1 MSFKESEFGKYP
13 SEWTLN
19 RLGNV
24 IDILTDYHSNGAYK
38 KLKQNVTLL
47 DNEDYAIM
55 IRTTNF
61 EQKAFNKK
69 DFKYISKHAYNFL
82 EKTKLY
88 ENDILMNKIANA
100 GSVYKMPKFEKPVSL
115 AMNLF
120 LIRMKEDLINQKYAY
135 YFMKNYERYIKTR
148 AQGSVTKTITKENVR
163 NLEISYPNKSEQN
176 KIVSILDSINEKIEV
191 NNKINENLEKMAQA
205 IFKQWFVDFEFPNEE
220 GKPYKSSG
228 GEMVESELGMI
239 PKGWKVFYMEEF
251 VNTYNGYSYKGKEL
265 TKSNDAMITI
275 KNFDR
280 KGGYKLDG
288 LKEISI
294 SNKVKEHHYIDIND
308 ILIAHTDLTQ
318 GAEIIGNPIMV
329 YSKGKYNKLIM
340 SMDTVKV
347 TSKKSNINNSLL
359 YYIFKD
365 FRFKS
370 FALKFVNGTTVLHLS
385 KTTIPKYKIA
395 LPNDENILLKIGG
408 ILNSLTNKISNN
420 IIENERLEKLRD
432 TLLPKL
438 MSGEIRVP
446 LENNE
451 N

>member
-191 NNKINENLEKMAQA
+191 NNKINKNLEEMAQA
-205 IFKQWFVDFEFPNEE
+205 IFKQWFIDFEFPNED

-239 PKGWKVFYMEEF
+239 PKGWKIFKLGDF
-251 VNTYNGYSYKGKEL
+251 IKFIKGKKPKKIEEKFFDGCEL
-265 TKSNDAMITI
+265 YLTIDVLNRNSEIFANKDKIIEVND
-275 KNFDR
+275 D
-280 KGGYKLDG
+280 
-288 LKEISI
+288 
-294 SNKVKEHHYIDIND
+294 D
-308 ILIAHTDLTQ
+308 ILMVMDGASSGSLYYGLNGILGSTLAKISVLNTIDKSFLYYYLKLNESSIKSHLTGSAIPHTDK
-318 GAEIIGNPIMV
+318 EFI
-329 YSKGKYNKLIM
+329 NKLCLAI
-340 SMDTVKV
+340 
-347 TSKKSNINNSLL
+347 
-359 YYIFKD
+359 
-365 FRFKS
+365 
-370 FALKFVNGTTVLHLS
+370 
-385 KTTIPKYKIA
+385 
-395 LPNDENILLKIGG
+395 PNDEMILKKADT
-408 ILNSLTNKISNN
+408 ILNNIRNHTINLNTECSKI
-420 IIENERLEKLRD
+420 KKVRD

-446 LENNE
+446 LENSE

>member
-1 MSFKESEFGKYP
+1 MSFKETEVGRIPIDWEVDELSNKVDLVMGQSPKSEFYNDKGIGMP
-13 SEWTLN
+13 FMQ
-19 RLGNV
+19 G
-24 IDILTDYHSNGAYK
+24 
-38 KLKQNVTLL
+38 
-47 DNEDYAIM
+47 
-55 IRTTNF
+55 RTTFGEKYHYINTWCTDIKRVGIKNSVLMSVRAPVGDVNIAIEDICIGRGLASLNMKNKNNEF
-61 EQKAFNKK
+61 LYYLLKNYSGLLISKESGTVFGSINKAGIEKLVLPFPSKSEQKAIAK
-69 DFKYISKHAYNFL
+69 
-82 EKTKLY
+82 
-88 ENDILMNKIANA
+88 IL
-100 GSVYKMPKFEKPVSL
+100 S
-115 AMNLF
+115 
-120 LIRMKEDLINQKYAY
+120 DL
-135 YFMKNYERYIKTR
+135 
-148 AQGSVTKTITKENVR
+148 
-163 NLEISYPNKSEQN
+163 
-176 KIVSILDSINEKIEV
+176 DEKIEV
-191 NNKINENLEKMAQA
+191 NNKINKNLEEMAQA

-228 GEMVESELGMI
+228 GEMVKSELGMI

-251 VNTYNGYSYKGKEL
+251 LNTYNGYSYKGKEL

-308 ILIAHTDLTQ
+308 IVIAHTDLTQ

-438 MSGEIRVP
+438 MSGEIRVC
-446 LENNE
+446 LENSE